1 MNTDRRSFLRKN
13 LFVGSSLLLANSL
26 DALAGVAKSINT
38 RGVNQSQLKMM
49 YTNDLLGKVK
59 AAYQDFGGLRQL
71 HNTINNEEVS
81 ALLFDAGGFLN
92 ASHDKNDQL
101 RGIDIMNKIHY
112 HGVNLSAADLLQG
125 IESFKALIPYINF
138 PLLSCNYHFE
148 DPLLRKTVKSY
159 QILQYG
165 KFRVGVT
172 AVGEKA
178 TIAGLVVSHPQTA
191 LNRVSHLLKKKH
203 HCDVVI
209 CLAHL
214 GFNEKARINNKILAQ
229 SSIGVDCVIG
239 GNANE
244 GKSQLWIVK
253 NAQKEEVMLS
263 SNHHEGL
270 STATL
275 TIAFN
280 EEKER
285 AGLAF
290 KRHVPGAN
298 KIQSKQKLLSLM
310 AARNNNIN
318 NYNFN
323 I

>member
-112 HGVNLSAADLLQG
+112 HCVNLSAADLLQG

-178 TIAGLVVSHPQTA
+178 TIAGLVV
-191 LNRVSHLLKKKH
+191 
-203 HCDVVI
+203 
-209 CLAHL
+209 
-214 GFNEKARINNKILAQ
+214 
-229 SSIGVDCVIG
+229 
-239 GNANE
+239 
-244 GKSQLWIVK
+244 
-253 NAQKEEVMLS
+253 
-263 SNHHEGL
+263 
-270 STATL
+270 
-275 TIAFN
+275 
-280 EEKER
+280 
-285 AGLAF
+285 
-290 KRHVPGAN
+290 
-298 KIQSKQKLLSLM
+298 
-310 AARNNNIN
+310 
-318 NYNFN
+318 
-323 I
+323 